1 MKVPN
6 RIKKVVKRTV
16 KSPNTKPKV
25 YNKELSS
32 QLIGT
37 RFSFGKPNQSVFT
50 NDFTLGEDFKITGYQ
65 DDNEYSWNVYQT
77 TLEISDIKGNVTSKF
92 DLSSGNLDFIKG
104 QSTKWD
110 DVKFELIKQ
119 SRMVYKFDKAVKD
132 NNEKIKIKATESE
145 YLTEIKNEFRIQ
157 NIVFPQSS
165 DEKGQKRELFY
176 RGDEVV
182 SFGNFNIVDGYSDFN
197 TYINSLSL
205 SKWTKYTTANEF
217 FLKLSVKGQF
227 ELEVI
232 QNYLTYND
240 KNIQEKGIE
249 SVFEELHQSDVDDVF
264 ARNVMNF
271 QSGNSRI
278 TNSITRYN
286 FNFDKVTE
294 LILPVTTNIKNA
306 MVGFTVIGNA
316 EIHDAG
322 WYTSVSKTNPVDIVI
337 NTTTFQKE
345 KYILKNLSNIKE
357 KIIDFENKATGLN
370 QLGEGHLFINVVDNG
385 RTLDAEHIN
394 NEFIRVYGNPNVGGA
409 GGFSRGMIETLN
421 LQKNG
426 EYHPTH
432 VIFMDDDIEVLPES
446 FKRVFALLSLI
457 KEEYKDYFIEGGMLD
472 TDSGVK
478 QHEDTGFISKNKDIA
493 YLAVKDG
500 YNLIELKDVL
510 RNNLEYPVDNE
521 YGAWWYCTVPMKYI
535 HENSMS
541 LPIFYRGDDIEFST
555 RNNAKFITLNGI
567 AVWHMPFYAKKSK
580 SLENYLVPRNSFI
593 DQAVNDFWKDAKIL
607 EKYLELYK
615 KEIRMFNY
623 NAADQVLDALDDYLK
638 GPKYIASL
646 KGIEPVLKERKKDEK
661 FSTDIPEEIRLNL
674 HTVNDSWA
682 LYPGDYELFVETDNG
697 HGLPDVVLNQ
707 ADDELENVAIINQN
721 LADHPAK
728 QFMKKRLVIFDTY
741 NKAYTILERNQE
753 KYENLEKRYSE
764 LLDKYQAEGEK
775 IAEEYK
781 NHAKI
786 FHSKDFWENYLRE
799 STEYFDEK

>member
-6 RIKKVVKRTV
+6 RIKKVVKRAV
-16 KSPNTKPKV
+16 KSPNAKPKV

-32 QLIGT
+32 QLVGT

-92 DLSSGNLDFIKG
+92 DLSSGNLDLIKG

-119 SRMVYKFDKAVKD
+119 SRMIYKFDKAVKD

-165 DEKGQKRELFY
+165 DEKGHKRELFY

-205 SKWTKYTTANEF
+205 SKWTKYTTANKF

-357 KIIDFENKATGLN
+357 KIIDFENKAKGLN

-446 FKRVFALLSLI
+446 FKRVFALLSLV
-457 KEEYKDYFIEGGMLD
+457 KEEYKDYFIEGAMLD
-472 TDSGVK
+472 SLDGIT
-478 QHEDTGFISKNKDIA
+478 QYEDTGFISRNKDIV
-493 YLAVKDG
+493 YFPVKDR
-500 YNLIELKDVL
+500 YNQTDLHHVL
-510 RNNLEYPVDNE
+510 RNDLEYPVSNE
-521 YGAWWYCTVPMKYI
+521 YGAWWYCTVPIKYI
-535 HENSMS
+535 HEKSMS
-541 LPIFYRGDDIEFST
+541 LPIFYRGDDIEFSV
-555 RNNAKFITLNGI
+555 RNDAKFITLNGL
-567 AVWHMPFYAKKSK
+567 AVWHLPFYTKKSK
-580 SLENYLVPRNSFI
+580 ALENYLVPRNSFI
-593 DQAVNDFWKDAKIL
+593 DQSVNGFVSDVNYV
-607 EKYLELYK
+607 EKYIELYK
-615 KEIRMFNY
+615 KELRMFNY
-623 NAADQVLDALDDYLK
+623 GAADQVLDALDDYLK
-638 GPKYIASL
+638 GPEYVASL
-646 KGIEPVLKERKKDEK
+646 DGIKTLQKEGKKNEK
-661 FSTDIPEEIRLNL
+661 FDTEIPDEIKGNL
-674 HTVNDSWA
+674 HTVDEYWPLN
-682 LYPGDYELFVETDNG
+682 PGDMQLFNDTDNG
-697 HGLPDVVLNQ
+697 HGLPEIVLNQ
-707 ADDELENVAIINQN
+707 NDDELENVAIVNQDMLDN
-721 LADHPAK
+721 PGK
-728 QFMKKRLVIFDTY
+728 QFMRKRVVVYDTY
-741 NKAYTILERNQE
+741 NKGYAIRERSQETYEELETRRKALIE
-753 KYENLEKRYSE
+753 KYNEIGEAVAENYREH
-764 LLDKYQAEGEK
+764 AE
-775 IAEEYK
+775 
-781 NHAKI
+781 I
-786 FHSKDFWENYLRE
+786 FHSQDFWKEHLGINA
-799 STEYFDEK
+799 K

>member
-92 DLSSGNLDFIKG
+92 DLSSGNLDLIKG

-165 DEKGQKRELFY
+165 DEKGQKCELFY

-227 ELEVI
+227 ELELI

-446 FKRVFALLSLI
+446 FKRVFALLSLV
-457 KEEYKDYFIEGGMLD
+457 KEEYKDYFIEGAMLD
-472 TDSGVK
+472 SLDGIT
-478 QHEDTGFISKNKDIA
+478 QYEDTGFITKNKNTV
-493 YLAVKDG
+493 YMPVKDN
-500 YNLIELKDVL
+500 YDL
-510 RNNLEYPVDNE
+510 RNLHHVMRNDIEYPVDNE
-521 YGAWWYCTVPMKYI
+521 YGAWWYCTVPIKYI

-541 LPIFYRGDDIEFST
+541 LPIFYRGDDVEFSI
-555 RNNAKFITLNGI
+555 RNKAKIITLNGL
-567 AVWHMPFYAKKSK
+567 AVWHLPFYTKKSK
-580 SLENYLVPRNSFI
+580 ALENYLVVRNTII
-593 DQAVNDFWKDAKIL
+593 DQAVNDFIKEVDFFETSI
-607 EKYLELYK
+607 ELYK

-623 NAADQVLDALDDYLK
+623 GAADQVLDALDDFLK
-638 GPKYIASL
+638 GPEHLFSL
-646 KGIEPVLKERKKDEK
+646 KGIEPIIREGKKNEI
-661 FSTDIPEEIRLNL
+661 FSDDIPKEIKCNL
-674 HTVNDSWA
+674 HTVD
-682 LYPGDYELFVETDNG
+682 DYWLLNPADLDLFIKTDNG
-697 HGLPDVVLNQ
+697 HGLPEIAFN
-707 ADDELENVAIINQN
+707 ADDDKLENVAIVNQEMLEN
-721 LADHPAK
+721 PGK
-728 QFMKKRLVIFDTY
+728 QFMRKRVVVYDTY
-741 NKAYTILERNQE
+741 NKKYVIRERNQQ
-753 KYENLEKRYSE
+753 KYESVKKRYQEISTKFSKSGKE
-764 LLDKYQAEGEK
+764 ITEQYRQ
-775 IAEEYK
+775 Y
-781 NHAKI
+781 AKT
-786 FHSKDFWENYLRE
+786 FHSQDFWNDYLE
-799 STEYFDEK
+799 QQKG